1 MSPVVIILGQDL
13 IDNDLFLGLSGSST
27 FLEALTVDGNCFYF
41 VCIAS
46 SLTRVL
52 ALNGVQAD
60 WAFCFVDPSE
70 AGPVKKPSHS
80 CAD

>member
-1 MSPVVIILGQDL
+1 MSPVAMMLSQGV
-13 IDNDLFLGLSGSST
+13 IDNDLFLGFSGSSA
-27 FLEALTVDGNCFYF
+27 FLEALTVDGHCFYF

-46 SLTRVL
+46 RLTRVL

-60 WAFCFVDPSE
+60 WVIFFVEPSE
-70 AGPVKKPSHS
+70 AGPVKKPSHP

>member
-1 MSPVVIILGQDL
+1 MSPVAIMLSQGL

-27 FLEALTVDGNCFYF
+27 FLEALTVDGHCFYF

-46 SLTRVL
+46 RLTRVL

-60 WAFCFVDPSE
+60 WVICFVDPSE
-70 AGPVKKPSHS
+70 AGPVKKPSHP